1 MSSPSNSI
9 VIIPSV
15 GGLLNK
21 NIISNDDRADKI
33 DHNLEIL
40 TYLDS
45 LDDEGI
51 VSLVASQELSVS
63 SALHHSLEAVA
74 THLSEHE
81 LKLFSEIARL
91 SWRIV
96 GAYLLR

>member
-1 MSSPSNSI
+1 MSGIYFRIGEFDLPR
-9 VIIPSV
+9 
-15 GGLLNK
+15 L
-21 NIISNDDRADKI
+21 
-33 DHNLEIL
+33 
-40 TYLDS
+40 S